1 MREVEM
7 HEQRVARAYHT
18 ELILALAVYTVLLL
32 AAIRYGRP
40 LPDSILRTAILVSPM
55 IGFGLMIRA
64 VARQFARVD
73 EYQRMRMLE
82 NLAMAA
88 AITGAA
94 TFTYGFM
101 ETAGFARL
109 SMFIVWIVMGSALG
123 AVTLVRRWLDR

>member
-1 MREVEM
+1 M

-18 ELILALAVYTVLLL
+18 ELILALVVYTVLLL

-40 LPDSILRTAILVSPM
+40 MPDSVLRTAILVSPM

-101 ETAGFARL
+101 ETAGFPKL
-109 SMFIVWIVMGSALG
+109 SMFSVWIVMCASVAIVNLG
-123 AVTLVRRWLDR
+123 RRWLDR